1 MCTGKITDH
10 EESRVQRTP
19 PLLAHTSLFP
29 TVLATPHSQDKEWQ
43 VCVLKAIDT
52 WLAEDHTR
60 AEGKLTQ
67 REPVAALVDLY
78 ARTHQSGG
86 AQVRAERT

>member
-1 MCTGKITDH
+1 MQC
-10 EESRVQRTP
+10 TP
-19 PLLAHTSLFP
+19 PLPAHTSPFP
-29 TVLATPHSQDKEWQ
+29 TVLATKLHSQDQEWQ

-60 AEGKLTQ
+60 AEAKLTQ

-78 ARTHQSGG
+78 ARTHQSGD
-86 AQVRAERT
+86 AQVRAECT